1 MRIKRNKI
9 ALITVF
15 GLIMMIVATIFFLN
29 LKNKENND
37 YIMSIDDMKVSK
49 EEISMVVDDVRLK
62 NKNNIIN
69 TYNVSPE
76 DFDWNK
82 IYGGKKGIQYLLD
95 DLIAQTTRIKVIQQ
109 LGVEAKIIE
118 EFDYQTFLKMLEK
131 ENNER
136 EKKISNGDIVYGLEK
151 YNQKQYYDY
160 LNNNLLLNLK
170 TYLIENKKI
179 VATDEE
185 ITKVYEENK
194 NYFNNLEFTD
204 VVDSVK
210 NLCYEK
216 NFNVYIEEKMKEV
229 KINYNE
235 GQLEVYLKE
244 MLG

>member
-118 EFDYQTFLKMLEK
+118 VFDYQTFLKMLEN

>member
-15 GLIMMIVATIFFLN
+15 GLIMMIIATIFFLN

-37 YIMSIDDMKVSK
+37 YIMFIDDMKVSK

-69 TYNVSPE
+69 TYNASPE

-118 EFDYQTFLKMLEK
+118 EFDYQTFLKMLK
-131 ENNER
+131 NENNER

-179 VATDEE
+179 VVTDEE

-216 NFNVYIEEKMKEV
+216 NFNAYIEEKMKEV

-235 GQLEVYLKE
+235 RQLEVYLKE